1 MRRSEEMLVDLHMHS
16 YYSDGSFSPREVVEL
31 AKKKGLGFISIT
43 DHNTIE
49 AHEEFERACQDLGM
63 KYVLGVELDC
73 VFKERSVHLLAY
85 NFQVDDALSAI
96 IQKSRQQL
104 DQMGVDLIQLME
116 KDYEN
121 LSSVDYESYTYD
133 RRLGGFKG
141 IHYLKDRGITENL
154 MDGLK
159 IYRDYGI
166 FYSNYDFPTV
176 EEAIVHIHRCG
187 GKAVLAHPGKY
198 YRQSSLE
205 DVRKDF
211 NRLLQAGI
219 DGIECYYPIHS
230 DELTACCVEFCK
242 QHDLII
248 TVGCDCHGEMSKKDS
263 EYVMGC
269 LKKDES
275 DLNLK
280 F

>member
-1 MRRSEEMLVDLHMHS
+1 MLVDLHMHS

-31 AKKKGLGFISIT
+31 AKQKGLGFISIT

-49 AHEEFERACQDLGM
+49 AHEAFELACQERGM
-63 KYVLGVELDC
+63 KYVLGIELDW
-73 VFKERSVHLLAY
+73 VVGERSVHLLAY
-85 NFQVDDALSAI
+85 DLKVNEEFAAI
-96 IQKSRQQL
+96 IKKSRHQL
-104 DQMGVDLIQLME
+104 DQMGVDLIKIME
-116 KDYEN
+116 KEYDHISLADYEG
-121 LSSVDYESYTYD
+121 YTYD

-141 IHYLKDRGITENL
+141 IHYLHDRGFTENV

-159 IYRDYGI
+159 SYRDYEV

-176 EEAIVHIHRCG
+176 EEAIKHIHTCG

-198 YRQSSLE
+198 YRNSTME
-205 DVRKDF
+205 EVVTDF
-211 NRLLQAGI
+211 EKLLASEI

-230 DELTACCVEFCK
+230 EELTACCVNFCEE
-242 QHDLII
+242 HDLMI
-248 TVGCDCHGEMSKKDS
+248 TVGCDCHGEMSKKEN

-269 LKKDES
+269 IHKDETE
-275 DLNLK
+275 LKLK

>member
-1 MRRSEEMLVDLHMHS
+1 MLVDLHMHS

-43 DHNTIE
+43 DHNTIA
-49 AHEEFERACQDLGM
+49 AHDEFEKSCQELGIN
-63 KYVLGVELDC
+63 YVLGVELDC
-73 VFKERSVHLLAY
+73 VFGERSIHLLAY
-85 NFQVDDALSAI
+85 QFKVDEGLLEVI
-96 IQKSRQQL
+96 KRSRQQL

-116 KDYEN
+116 KDYDQ
-121 LSSVDYESYTYD
+121 LSSTDYEAYTYN

-141 IHYLKDRGITENL
+141 IHYLKDRGITESL

-159 IYRDYGI
+159 VYRDYGI
-166 FYSNYDFPTV
+166 FYSNYDFPRV
-176 EEAIVHIHRCG
+176 EEAIKHIHRGG

-230 DELTACCVEFCK
+230 DELTACCVDFCK
-242 QHDLII
+242 QHDLMM
-248 TVGCDCHGEMSKKDS
+248 TVGCDCHGEMSKKDN

-269 LKKDES
+269 LKKDETE
-275 DLNLK
+275 LNLK

>member
-1 MRRSEEMLVDLHMHS
+1 MLVDLHMHS
-16 YYSDGSFSPREVVEL
+16 YYSDGSFSPREVVGL

-43 DHNTIE
+43 DHNTIA
-49 AHEEFERACQDLGM
+49 AHDEFEKSCQELGM
-63 KYVLGVELDC
+63 NYVLGVELDC
-73 VFKERSVHLLAY
+73 VFGERSIHLLAY
-85 NFQVDDALSAI
+85 QFKVDEGLLEVI
-96 IQKSRQQL
+96 KRSRQQL

-116 KDYEN
+116 KDYDQ
-121 LSSVDYESYTYD
+121 LSSTDYEAYTYN

-141 IHYLKDRGITENL
+141 IHYLKDRGVTENL

-159 IYRDYGI
+159 VYRDYGI
-166 FYSNYDFPTV
+166 FYSNYDFPRV
-176 EEAIVHIHRCG
+176 EEAIKHIHRCG

-230 DELTACCVEFCK
+230 AELTACCVDFCK
-242 QHDLII
+242 QHDLMM
-248 TVGCDCHGEMSKKDS
+248 TVGCDCHGEMSKKDN

-269 LKKDES
+269 LKKDETE
-275 DLNLK
+275 LNLK